1 MFDMTKKTAVLH
13 FLKRYLLITSG
24 CAIFAL
30 GIALFLDPNKV
41 ASGGVSGLAIILNYA
56 TQKVEWLN
64 TGIWIVFLNIPLF
77 ILGFIFFG
85 RKFILST
92 IYSTVVSSL
101 FIELFGFIFK
111 KFLPLTDDI
120 VIAGVVGGA
129 LMGLGMDIVVKIL
142 RKKFRFIKTGI
153 ISLIVDLVIIGIST
167 IVFREFSLAF
177 YTVISLIITTVSLDW
192 VLYGGDSAKLMY
204 IITDSE
210 HAEKISE
217 KILKELDISATYI
230 NGEGAYTGEGKRIIM
245 CAIKKYLYPKLKDYV
260 HEIDPGA
267 FTIVTSAKEIYGEGY
282 KNHKDGDL

>member
-1 MFDMTKKTAVLH
+1 M
-13 FLKRYLLITSG
+13 
-24 CAIFAL
+24 
-30 GIALFLDPNKV
+30 
-41 ASGGVSGLAIILNYA
+41 
-56 TQKVEWLN
+56 
-64 TGIWIVFLNIPLF
+64 
-77 ILGFIFFG
+77 
-85 RKFILST
+85 
-92 IYSTVVSSL
+92 
-101 FIELFGFIFK
+101 
-111 KFLPLTDDI
+111 
-120 VIAGVVGGA
+120 
-129 LMGLGMDIVVKIL
+129 
-142 RKKFRFIKTGI
+142 GI

>member
-1 MFDMTKKTAVLH
+1 MTKKTAVLH

-64 TGIWIVFLNIPLF
+64 TGVWIVFLNIPLF

-129 LMGLGMDIVVKIL
+129 LMGLGM
-142 RKKFRFIKTGI
+142 GI
-153 ISLIVDLVIIGIST
+153 IFRLGST
-167 IVFREFSLAF
+167 TGRNGYSRQNTQKKIPF
-177 YTVISLIITTVSLDW
+177 YQDGNNFAHSRPRH
-192 VLYGGDSAKLMY
+192 YRNFHDSFQR
-204 IITDSE
+204 IFTR
-210 HAEKISE
+210 
-217 KILKELDISATYI
+217 ILHRDI
-230 NGEGAYTGEGKRIIM
+230 AYYHNRF
-245 CAIKKYLYPKLKDYV
+245 A
-260 HEIDPGA
+260 
-267 FTIVTSAKEIYGEGY
+267 
-282 KNHKDGDL
+282 